1 MITFIGSKRI
11 KSHSLKYFKAIIFLN
26 GSFKIYNDYLRLRL
40 DLKRQGQPH
49 ILIKLKTGA
58 TIYIPSFINLKYTIY
73 FQGLNSSN
81 EPSSALRP
89 LEIVAPRIDT
99 YRFSMANLEET
110 QDADLDAILGEL
122 CALDSEYDEEISRV
136 SSGIFH

>member
-1 MITFIGSKRI
+1 M
-11 KSHSLKYFKAIIFLN
+11 FLL
-26 GSFKIYNDYLRLRL
+26 FWL
-40 DLKRQGQPH
+40 
-49 ILIKLKTGA
+49 
-58 TIYIPSFINLKYTIY
+58 
-73 FQGLNSSN
+73 QGLNSSTDG
-81 EPSSALRP
+81 SSALRP

-136 SSGIFH
+136 SSGNPSTHYIWIKYIHDIEVKIIDETA

>member
-1 MITFIGSKRI
+1 MIV
-11 KSHSLKYFKAIIFLN
+11 
-26 GSFKIYNDYLRLRL
+26 KILFYL
-40 DLKRQGQPH
+40 
-49 ILIKLKTGA
+49 
-58 TIYIPSFINLKYTIY
+58 
-73 FQGLNSSN
+73 QGLNSSN
-81 EPSSALRP
+81 DASSALKP

-136 SSGIFH
+136 STSKLYIDIDFIMIYIFINFKQVGICVN

>member
-1 MITFIGSKRI
+1 MNTT
-11 KSHSLKYFKAIIFLN
+11 
-26 GSFKIYNDYLRLRL
+26 NDV
-40 DLKRQGQPH
+40 
-49 ILIKLKTGA
+49 TA
-58 TIYIPSFINLKYTIY
+58 M
-73 FQGLNSSN
+73 
-81 EPSSALRP
+81 RP

-136 SSGIFH
+136 SASECKLYLLRI

>member
-1 MITFIGSKRI
+1 M
-11 KSHSLKYFKAIIFLN
+11 
-26 GSFKIYNDYLRLRL
+26 
-40 DLKRQGQPH
+40 
-49 ILIKLKTGA
+49 
-58 TIYIPSFINLKYTIY
+58 
-73 FQGLNSSN
+73 
-81 EPSSALRP
+81 RP

-136 SSGIFH
+136 SSG